1 MGAINRSGARILL
14 WALPF
19 LIMAAVV
26 LADVLTGPTIG
37 LMPLFSLGPA
47 FAAVFYGLRST
58 VLIGAVAVALCV
70 VDSLT
75 FENGLS
81 AREETLAFVTVT
93 GVTAAAVIASV
104 ARQRRERE
112 LADVS
117 TIAEVAQQVVLR
129 PVPSQA
135 GPVVFA
141 VRYLSAAAHAQIGG
155 DLYEVLPGQ
164 DGTLLIV
171 GDVQGKGLAA
181 VKTAAAVLGTFRAV
195 AEEEADLEAIACR
208 IETSLGRQLPG
219 EEFVTAVLG
228 HVSPDGSKALLL
240 NCGHPAPLLLAPGK
254 PARPVEPVA
263 PSLPLGLADL
273 AGEPRDATAVALAPG
288 EALLFYTDGISE
300 ARDRGGDYYP
310 LARGCAA
317 LDWREPGS
325 ALDQLR
331 ADVLRH
337 VGHPLDDDAAMLLL
351 ARPEG

>member
-1 MGAINRSGARILL
+1 MLL

-58 VLIGAVAVALCV
+58 ILIGAVALAMCV
-70 VDSLT
+70 VDT
-75 FENGLS
+75 FTLENGLS
-81 AREETLAFVTVT
+81 ARQETLAVVTVA

-117 TIAEVAQQVVLR
+117 TIAEVAQHVVLR
-129 PVPSQA
+129 PVPTRA
-135 GPVVFA
+135 GPLAFA

-155 DLYEVLPGQ
+155 DLYEVMPGPE
-164 DGTLLIV
+164 GTVLIV

-181 VKTAAAVLGTFRAV
+181 VQTAATVLGTFRAA
-195 AEEEADLEAIACR
+195 AEDEADLEAIACR
-208 IETSLGRQLPG
+208 IEASLGRQLPS
-219 EEFVTAVLG
+219 EEFVTAVLA

-240 NCGHPAPLLLAPGK
+240 NCGHPPPLLLAPGK
-254 PARPVEPVA
+254 PARPAEPVA

-273 AGEPRDATAVALAPG
+273 AGEPRDATTVALAPG

-300 ARDRGGDYYP
+300 ARDRGGTYYP
-310 LARGCAA
+310 LTAGCAA
-317 LDWREPGS
+317 LDWREPGA
-325 ALDQLR
+325 ALDRLR

-337 VGHPLDDDAAMLLL
+337 VGHPLEDDAALLL
-351 ARPEG
+351 LTRRED